1 MICVLVV
8 GSGAAWEPTALTAL
22 ASRTDVTVLKRCVD
36 VNDLL
41 AAATLGQADVAVV
54 GLDAPGLDAAA
65 VEHLRRHRVRVVG
78 VVDTTASPEAARAHA
93 HRIGVRALV
102 PAGSGDA
109 LLTSVLAPPSTDA
122 PTRPGARPSTGPGS
136 RPSDATVPRGP
147 RLPSSGGR
155 ADAPG
160 HDAPTWP
167 GPAPGTPGTSGAPG
181 TPGDPGAA
189 EQSVVGGRV
198 VAVWGP
204 AGAPGRT
211 TVAVGLAAAL
221 ARRGR
226 STLLVDADP
235 WGGTVAQ
242 ALGVLDDVSGL
253 LAAARAH
260 AAGDLETGWPGLV
273 RQVERHLHLLTGLP
287 RPDRWAEVAPEVL
300 EVLLPAAAVAGD
312 VVVDTGFGIEGDEA
326 ADLAGRPVRD
336 ATTQVALQ
344 TADVVAVVGTAD
356 PVGLTRLARGLT
368 DLRELEVAAPVHV
381 VVNRMRPTLGW
392 SEAQVRAMLTDVA
405 RPAAVHVLPDD
416 VAACDRALVTG
427 RHLLDVGDG
436 PLARGV
442 RGLADAL
449 LPGPGVAART
459 TTRRLRR
466 AGRQRRGQEANSR

>member
-8 GSGAAWEPTALTAL
+8 GSGAAWEPGALTAL
-22 ASRTDVTVLKRCVD
+22 GSRADVTVLKRCVD

-54 GLDAPGLDAAA
+54 GLDAPGLDTAA

-78 VVDTTASPEAARAHA
+78 VVEPTAGPEAARAHA

-102 PAGSGDA
+102 PAGAGDA
-109 LLTSVLAPPSTDA
+109 LLTTVLAPPAPPEPDA
-122 PTRPGARPSTGPGS
+122 PTRPAVPTRPGGPPTV
-136 RPSDATVPRGP
+136 PSPGTTLPRGP
-147 RLPSSGGR
+147 RADGGPR
-155 ADAPG
+155 QHPAPD

-167 GPAPGTPGTSGAPG
+167 GPGTSGEPDL
-181 TPGDPGAA
+181 PLP
-189 EQSVVGGRV
+189 GGRV
-198 VAVWGP
+198 IAVWGP

-211 TVAVGLAAAL
+211 TVATGVAAAL
-221 ARRGR
+221 ARRGGPA
-226 STLLVDADP
+226 LLVDADP

-260 AAGDLETGWPGLV
+260 AAGDLERGWPGLV
-273 RQVERHLHLLTGLP
+273 REVERGLHLLTGLP
-287 RPDRWAEVAPEVL
+287 RADRWSEVAPDVL
-300 EVLLPAAAVAGD
+300 EVLLPAAAAAGD

-326 ADLAGRPVRD
+326 AELAGRPVRD
-336 ATTQVALQ
+336 ATTHAALQ
-344 TADVVAVVGTAD
+344 AADVVAVVGTAD
-356 PVGLTRLARGLT
+356 PVGLTRLARGLA
-368 DLRELEVAAPVHV
+368 DLRDLEVAAPVHV

-392 SEAQVRAMLTDVA
+392 SEAQVRAMLTDA
-405 RPAAVHVLPDD
+405 GRPAAVHVLPQD

-436 PLARGV
+436 PLARAV

-449 LPGPGVAART
+449 LPAPEGARAGRSSPRP
-459 TTRRLRR
+459 RRLRR
-466 AGRQRRGQEANSR
+466 QEAKSR

>member
-1 MICVLVV
+1 VICVLVV
-8 GSGAAWEPTALTAL
+8 GSGAAWESGALTTL
-22 ASRTDVTVLKRCVD
+22 TSRPDVTVLKRCVD

-78 VVDTTASPEAARAHA
+78 VVDPAASPEGARAHA

-102 PAGSGDA
+102 PAGSGEA
-109 LLTSVLAPPSTDA
+109 LLATVLAPPSSDAPTAPRGPRIPAPDQGVPGHGAPGHGAPGPGVAGHDA
-122 PTRPGARPSTGPGS
+122 PTRPGPDHGLPGLPALPGQPDGP
-136 RPSDATVPRGP
+136 VPDP
-147 RLPSSGGR
+147 P
-155 ADAPG
+155 
-160 HDAPTWP
+160 PT
-167 GPAPGTPGTSGAPG
+167 
-181 TPGDPGAA
+181 
-189 EQSVVGGRV
+189 GGRV

-211 TVAVGLAAAL
+211 TVATGVAAAL

-226 STLLVDADP
+226 PTLLVDADP

-273 RQVERHLHLLTGLP
+273 RQVERHLQILTGLP
-287 RPDRWAEVAPEVL
+287 RPDRWAEVGPEVL
-300 EVLLPAAAVAGD
+300 EVLLPAAAGAGD

-336 ATTQVALQ
+336 ASTQVALQ
-344 TADVVAVVGTAD
+344 IADVVAVVGTAD
-356 PVGLTRLARGLT
+356 PVGLTRLARGLS

-392 SEAQVRAMLTDVA
+392 SEAQVRAMLVDLA
-405 RPAAVHVLPDD
+405 HPAAVHVLPDD
-416 VAACDRALVTG
+416 VGACDRALVTG

-436 PLARGV
+436 PLARAV

-449 LPGPGVAART
+449 APVPGGPGGPPT
-459 TTRRLRR
+459 TRRRLRR

>member
-8 GSGAAWEPTALTAL
+8 GSGAAWEPGALTAL
-22 ASRTDVTVLKRCVD
+22 ASRPDVTVLKRCVD

-41 AAATLGQADVAVV
+41 AAATLGQADLAVV

-78 VVDTTASPEAARAHA
+78 VVDPAASPDAARAHA

-102 PAGSGDA
+102 PAGSGEA
-109 LLTSVLAPPSTDA
+109 LLAAVLAPPSSDA
-122 PTRPGARPSTGPGS
+122 PTA
-136 RPSDATVPRGP
+136 PRGP
-147 RLPSSGGR
+147 RVPTPSTR
-155 ADAPG
+155 PPA

-167 GPAPGTPGTSGAPG
+167 GPGHGTEPAPPGPSEQQP
-181 TPGDPGAA
+181 AA
-189 EQSVVGGRV
+189 GGRV

-211 TVAVGLAAAL
+211 TVAVGVAASLAE
-221 ARRGR
+221 RGR
-226 STLLVDADP
+226 PTLLVDADP

-287 RPDRWAEVAPEVL
+287 RPDRWAEVGPEVL
-300 EVLLPAAAVAGD
+300 EVLLPAATAAGE

-336 ATTQVALQ
+336 ASTQVALQ

-356 PVGLTRLARGLT
+356 PVGLTRLARGLA

-392 SEAQVRAMLTDVA
+392 SEAQVRAMLADMA

-416 VAACDRALVTG
+416 VGACDRALVTG

-436 PLARGV
+436 PLARAI

-449 LPGPGVAART
+449 VPGPDGPGAGPPAR
-459 TTRRLRR
+459 RRLRR
-466 AGRQRRGQEANSR
+466 TSRRRRGQEANSR

>member
-8 GSGAAWEPTALTAL
+8 GSGAAWEPGALTAL
-22 ASRTDVTVLKRCVD
+22 ASRPDVTVLKRCVD

-41 AAATLGQADVAVV
+41 AAATLGQADLAVV

-78 VVDTTASPEAARAHA
+78 VVDPAASPDAARAHA

-109 LLTSVLAPPSTDA
+109 LLATVLAPPSSDA
-122 PTRPGARPSTGPGS
+122 PTAPRGPRVPISSTLPGARPGARPGS
-136 RPSDATVPRGP
+136 PA
-147 RLPSSGGR
+147 
-155 ADAPG
+155 

-167 GPAPGTPGTSGAPG
+167 GAGHRAEPTEPGPPEQQPAG
-181 TPGDPGAA
+181 
-189 EQSVVGGRV
+189 GGRV
-198 VAVWGP
+198 VTVWGP

-211 TVAVGLAAAL
+211 TVAVGVAAAL

-226 STLLVDADP
+226 PVLLVDADP

-287 RPDRWAEVAPEVL
+287 RPDRWAEVGPEVL
-300 EVLLPAAAVAGD
+300 EVLLPAATAAGE

-336 ATTQVALQ
+336 AATQVALQ
-344 TADVVAVVGTAD
+344 AADVVAVVGTAD
-356 PVGLTRLARGLT
+356 PVGLTRLARGLA
-368 DLRELEVAAPVHV
+368 DLRELEVTAPVHV

-392 SEAQVRAMLTDVA
+392 SEAQVRAMLVDMA

-416 VAACDRALVTG
+416 AAACDRALVTG

-436 PLARGV
+436 PLARGI

-449 LPGPGVAART
+449 VPWPAGPDPAAR
-459 TTRRLRR
+459 RRLRR
-466 AGRQRRGQEANSR
+466 TSRQRRGQEANSR